1 MRMCHAGM
9 SMLVSRHQAFRRV
22 ATEWTLTFFPSA
34 FEDIGRDVDWHNDQ
48 NYVKVRSR
56 ASLSK
61 IA

>member
-1 MRMCHAGM
+1 MRMRHAGM
-9 SMLVSRHQAFRRV
+9 SMLGSHDQAFRRV
-22 ATEWTLTFFPSA
+22 ATGWTLTCSPNA
-34 FEDIGRDVDWHNDQ
+34 LQDTGRDADWHNDQ